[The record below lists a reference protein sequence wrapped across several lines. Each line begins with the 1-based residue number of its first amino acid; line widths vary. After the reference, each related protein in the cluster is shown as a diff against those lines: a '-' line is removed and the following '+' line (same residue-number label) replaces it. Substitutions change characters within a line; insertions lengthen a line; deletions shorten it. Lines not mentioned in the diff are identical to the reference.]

1 MCQESDTSIDLADG
15 SQEVDPV
22 RLKSSMTINLTP
34 MLLKFVLT
42 TSANFRFFLTQS
54 DSLTVSRLSSATAP
68 EETTATLE

>member
-1 MCQESDTSIDLADG
+1 MCQESDTSIGLADG

-22 RLKSSMTINLTP
+22 RLKSSMAINLTP

>member
-22 RLKSSMTINLTP
+22 RLKSSMAINLTP

>member
-1 MCQESDTSIDLADG
+1 MCQESDTSVG
-15 SQEVDPV
+15 RWKSGGQPCEVKV
-22 RLKSSMTINLTP
+22 INGIQSNL

-54 DSLTVSRLSSATAP
+54 DSSTVSSLSSATAP